1 MKSLKK
7 LGYLSC
13 FLLPFWVILGYNLGG
28 YWNFLCIGLIFIVVP
43 ILDFFVGGDA
53 ENVEDTQMQSV
64 SDEKFYRYVTYTW
77 VYVQVA
83 MIFWGAYIFVAGN
96 LTPIL
101 LFGFL
106 SGIAQI
112 SGGIGITVA
121 HELGHQKSEIERFYS
136 KVLLM
141 TVCYMHFYIEHNRG
155 HHVHVA
161 TPLDPATSRKDENF
175 YLFWYRSVTDGWI
188 SAWKIET
195 TRLQKKNV
203 SIWSYE
209 NEMLRFTALPILFCI
224 VLLAAVSL
232 YTGQIQWGVPVFFFV
247 QSVMGF
253 SLLEIINYI
262 EHYGILR
269 RQTAEG
275 RYERV
280 NPIHSWNSN
289 QVISN
294 FFLFQLQRHSDH
306 HANATRRYQVLRH
319 FEESPQLPNGY
330 PAMIWMA
337 LFPPIWKKVMN
348 NRLEKWEEKRNLV
361 MMQN

>member
-1 MKSLKK
+1 MKSFKK

-106 SGIAQI
+106 AGIAQI

-175 YLFWYRSVTDGWI
+175 YLFWYRSVTDGWM

-224 VLLAAVSL
+224 VLMAAVSF